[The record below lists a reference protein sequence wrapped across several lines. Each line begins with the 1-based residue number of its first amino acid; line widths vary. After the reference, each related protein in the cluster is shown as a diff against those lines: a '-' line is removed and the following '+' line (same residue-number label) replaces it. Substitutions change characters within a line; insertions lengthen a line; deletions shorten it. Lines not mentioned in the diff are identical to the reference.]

1 MRSALAAVLT
11 SCALALVGCEK
22 KASAPPPPAPSGGT
36 SAAPSG
42 GTPGVTG
49 DTILL
54 GEVGSLTGSEATFGI
69 STRNA
74 IDLAIREVNAAG
86 RPDRWPA
93 A

>member
-11 SCALALVGCEK
+11 SCALVLIGCEK
-22 KASAPPPPAPSGGT
+22 KASAPPPSPTPGPGTAAAPSG
-36 SAAPSG
+36 G

-49 DTILL
+49 DTILI

-69 STRNA
+69 STRNG
-74 IDLAIREVNAAG
+74 DRAG
-86 RPDRWPA
+86 RPRGQRGRA